1 LIEPPDAPP
10 AGPPP
15 AAPPDGQAAPPEL
28 SEKERRRSVAPP
40 PPLDIDAGL
49 QPEPSYDDDRSS
61 DLASPIRRRPRSDN
75 GGWGL
80 LAGAFGIAAA
90 MLGVAVALL
99 LIYRQS
105 DPTPVEPAVTVAAGS
120 DERAARSV
128 RKGTVEATSPDEAF
142 EPSLS
147 RDALGF
153 LRETIAPYILFVRS
167 DGETGMKSATGI
179 LADPQGLV
187 AAPLSSVQGA
197 DIVVVS
203 PTFSGRGERTDAGE
217 ESPGAVAVDR
227 ECDWLLIA
235 ARPSPGAP
243 VAGLPKS
250 FDKPPKPG
258 DRVIVAGA
266 SDRGDVRV
274 FETETR
280 EAPAAEAMDDALRLA
295 LKSRGWNVE
304 RFDWRLV
311 SPVSENLRPGAAVLS
326 LDGAWLGVVASR
338 TPDGKALLI
347 ATGPELS
354 SMFDAVGPPTSGFR
368 RLDAPT
374 AGELAATD
382 PTIVGPDPAGPND
395 ATTNDSG
402 PDAASTGS
410 SSAGAAPPTE
420 LAGGPPFAIDEPKD
434 AVDSEEAEWKKA
446 AEELSDLVSR
456 IEADGLYAESLE
468 DYLDLSDLAENVTTN
483 AKRVA
488 KAPESAGR
496 VAWEAQRDRALE
508 LLASRPWEKDFAA
521 AAHNEFAYKHV
532 DAVKGIFF
540 YGEVTAAKDE
550 IAATGG
556 VQPILFQAIGRS
568 DQYVVDMTKNSDE
581 FVKGSKWLV
590 LATADPRMKISLR
603 KSEDDPGTLCP
614 ILEAKYLIARPGDEL
629 PKKTEPASEAKET
642 EKSSKASDDAAVDNA
657 DSGSDESEKAPSD
670 VIDPE
675 DESVE
680 EKPSAPE
687 STEATP

>member
-1 LIEPPDAPP
+1 
-10 AGPPP
+10 
-15 AAPPDGQAAPPEL
+15 
-28 SEKERRRSVAPP
+28 
-40 PPLDIDAGL
+40 
-49 QPEPSYDDDRSS
+49 
-61 DLASPIRRRPRSDN
+61 
-75 GGWGL
+75 
-80 LAGAFGIAAA
+80 
-90 MLGVAVALL
+90 
-99 LIYRQS
+99 
-105 DPTPVEPAVTVAAGS
+105 
-120 DERAARSV
+120 
-128 RKGTVEATSPDEAF
+128 
-142 EPSLS
+142 
-147 RDALGF
+147 
-153 LRETIAPYILFVRS
+153 
-167 DGETGMKSATGI
+167 MKSATGI

-258 DRVIVAGA
+258 ERVIVAGA

-311 SPVSENLRPGAAVLS
+311 GPVSENLRPGAAVLS

-347 ATGPELS
+347 ATGPELA

-382 PTIVGPDPAGPND
+382 PTIVGPDPTGSND
-395 ATTNDSG
+395 AATGDSG
-402 PDAASTGS
+402 TDAAATGA
-410 SSAGAAPPTE
+410 SSAGAAPPPTE
-420 LAGGPPFAIDEPKD
+420 LAGSPPFAIDEPKE

-446 AEELSDLVSR
+446 AEELGDLVSR
-456 IEADGLYAESLE
+456 IEANGLYADSLE

-496 VAWEAQRDRALE
+496 VAWEAERDRALN

-603 KSEDDPGTLCP
+603 KSEDDPGTVCP
-614 ILEAKYLIARPGDEL
+614 ILEAKYLIARPGDEA
-629 PKKTEPASEAKET
+629 PKKSEGASEAKKT
-642 EKSSKASDDAAVDNA
+642 AKPAKASDDAAA
-657 DSGSDESEKAPSD
+657 DKAERGSEEGEEASSGATDPADEP
-670 VIDPE
+670 
-675 DESVE
+675 VE
-680 EKPSAPE
+680 ETPSAPE
-687 STEATP
+687 SAEATP